1 MAPARYSPRAG
12 VAVSLSAS
20 ARPLPGPAS
29 CARHPG
35 LPVQLVS
42 ARRCRPACRALAPLA
57 SALVLAARRSGRRS
71 AAARRRASAE
81 DKDHNPNDGKK
92 SQKGSGDLGK
102 DIQGWFEKKK
112 AQGTGGAGGAVVGGM
127 LLGPLGAIVGANVG
141 AKLGPAVTDL
151 LRTFEGEG
159 GDDQS
164 GGGGGGGGSAR
175 AADEAVDKPRR
186 PEARR
191 AAAERKP
198 AAPQPSVDS
207 ELEELVASRRT
218 PGPVATMPEAPAP
231 QAAAAAAA
239 AEAPASEQV
248 DLLKALQQG
257 ALSKRRKLE
266 AEVAELYAKAE
277 GALVAGDEAAA
288 RSYLESKAT
297 AQRALDR
304 ILEGQRRRRERLES
318 EVEELYAKAE
328 RALSAGDEAAARDF
342 LASWRGAKEL
352 LERECGS
359 EGEP

>member
-81 DKDHNPNDGKK
+81 D
-92 SQKGSGDLGK
+92 K